1 MGDSTMAANAQQQ
14 PLKAPA
20 VTALKQ
26 EALGSDMHR
35 NRMERSL
42 SEDFRMERDDLKEA
56 AAHSQNVILDLGLDG
71 KVRFVSPSWQD
82 LIGTTPSD
90 VQGKAIADLLPE
102 NKNVF
107 QEGVEALQKDDSK
120 SQIIRFSLPL
130 GPHSFLRRK
139 LERTKSDLA
148 DMDEQQTESSGE
160 DEPSISLEA
169 QGIMIYNSD
178 GSASH
183 VSSIGQQITTASL
196 TYGRQCGWSDDTL

>member
-56 AAHSQNVILDLGLDG
+56 AAHSQNVILDLGLDCI
-71 KVRFVSPSWQD
+71 VRFVSPSWQD
-82 LIGTTPSD
+82 LVGTLPSE
-90 VQGKAIADLLPE
+90 VQGKAIADVMPE
-102 NKNVF
+102 NETMF

-120 SQIIRFSLPL
+120 SQIIRFTLPV
-130 GPHSFLRRK
+130 GPHSLLRRK
-139 LERTKSDLA
+139 LERTKSDLT
-148 DMDEQQTESSGE
+148 DIDEQQAEGTSAE
-160 DEPSISLEA
+160 EPSITLEA
-169 QGIMIYNSD
+169 QGIMIYNTD
-178 GSASH
+178 GTASH
-183 VSSIGQQITTASL
+183 VRSDHCDYATDML
-196 TYGRQCGWSDDTL
+196 TIC